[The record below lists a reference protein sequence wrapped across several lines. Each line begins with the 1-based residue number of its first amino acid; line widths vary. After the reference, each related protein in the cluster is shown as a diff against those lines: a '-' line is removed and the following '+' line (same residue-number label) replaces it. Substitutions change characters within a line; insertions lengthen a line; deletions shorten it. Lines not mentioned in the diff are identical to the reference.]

1 LPRPPYWRSQLSTIS
16 VQAPTKP
23 VTLRKED
30 GDFKIDKAE
39 LSQPKPTEPK
49 PKPIPKKKKKK

>member
-1 LPRPPYWRSQLSTIS
+1 
-16 VQAPTKP
+16 

-30 GDFKIDKAE
+30 GNFKIDKAE

-49 PKPIPKKKKKK
+49 AKPIPKPKKKKK